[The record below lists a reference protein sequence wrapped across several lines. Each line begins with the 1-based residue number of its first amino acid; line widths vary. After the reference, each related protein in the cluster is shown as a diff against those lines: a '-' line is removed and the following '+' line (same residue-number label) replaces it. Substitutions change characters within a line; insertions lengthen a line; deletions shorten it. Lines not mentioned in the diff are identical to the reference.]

1 MCLSSLRTPVA
12 SGDGITARGDF
23 YLDVF
28 SSLELAHVSTVDC
41 DSADCDK

>member
-1 MCLSSLRTPVA
+1 MCLSSLCAPVA

-23 YLDVF
+23 YLDIF
-28 SSLELAHVSTVDC
+28 SSLELTRVSTVDC